1 MRQDR
6 HLYSDLYRSLC
17 TQIECGYLPCGQPLP
32 SQPQLCAQ
40 YNVGITTVRRA
51 VVQLARQGYI
61 CQPCGQPAV
70 VSYTA
75 TPRQY
80 ALAVLRR
87 RADIADAFGGLGVLM
102 PPLYTAGAQLLK
114 ERDLA
119 ALRQTVEQV
128 SPTMSQA
135 QLYGCINTYFT
146 CLLRPFGSDLMMDL
160 QSDVENFLRVPSY
173 TPLAQVKDPPLITA
187 VQVQRFLGAATQ
199 NIQCGDLSALQRQL
213 GQMYRRAGAAVEQY
227 MAALARAVGPLPA
240 APVEHCWFVSKG
252 RSELYLQ
259 VAMSL
264 LRRIG
269 GGEFSGQKYLP
280 SIPQLMRTYHV
291 TKDTAS
297 RVIAFLNRIG
307 AVQTLNRR
315 GTVIARGD
323 AGYQMSDLSDP
334 LVRRRLQLFA
344 QALQIIAI
352 TASAAASEVAPY
364 LSSHWLPRIE
374 QRLQQGCTA
383 HTDTALIQVMMDCL
397 TELSPYRALQNIYS
411 QLNELLL
418 WGYYLQVSP
427 RVLHRGHDWASSG
440 AQQLL
445 TAVAHEDHIAFVEA
459 LSHNFHALYQ
469 QVCALLAQLPPL
481 PAGPS

>member
-51 VVQLARQGYI
+51 VAQLARQGYI
-61 CQPCGQPAV
+61 RQPPGQPAV

-102 PPLYTAGAQLLK
+102 PPLYAASAQLLK

-119 ALRQTVEQV
+119 ALRQTVEQI

-135 QLYGCINTYFT
+135 QIYSCANIYFT
-146 CLLRPFGSDLMMDL
+146 RLLRPFGSDLMMDL
-160 QSDVENFLRVPSY
+160 QSDAENFLRVPY
-173 TPLAQVKDPPLITA
+173 NPLARVKDPSLITA
-187 VQVQRFLGAATQ
+187 GQVQSFLAAATQ
-199 NIQCGDLSALQRQL
+199 NIRRGDPSALQRQL
-213 GQMYRRAGAAVEQY
+213 GQMYRRAGAAVERY

-240 APVEHCWFVSKG
+240 AAGEHCWFVSKG
-252 RSELYLQ
+252 RSELYLR

-297 RVIAFLNRIG
+297 RAVTFLNRIG

-315 GTVIARGD
+315 GTVVARGD

-352 TASAAASEVAPY
+352 TAPAAAAAVVPH
-364 LSSHWLPRIE
+364 LSASWLPRMQ
-374 QRLQQGCTA
+374 QRLQLGCTM
-383 HTDTALIQVMMDCL
+383 HTDTALVQVMMGCL
-397 TELSPYRALQNIYS
+397 VALSPHHALQNIYS

-427 RVLHRGHDWASSG
+427 QVLHRGHDWASSG

-445 TAVAHEDHIAFVEA
+445 QAVAREDGDAFVAA
-459 LSHNFHALYQ
+459 LSHNFNALYQ